1 MQKKFILILFFTIL
15 CLSLI
20 NGCGRRLEDHE
31 AILSADC
38 PAQPDT
44 TVQESTATEDTA
56 VTAPP
61 VVEIYAGGD
70 AISIPPDQMTA
81 SVKLNEILR
90 GAPVL
95 YNRFEID
102 NTVFE
107 WLISDAENT
116 ENDFLEDAV
125 LLISSRETSTEHP
138 LNKSQI
144 IHVEA
149 QAGGANWVSAENKF
163 LFTDAN
169 FDGLPD
175 LLICSGHHGAQGALS
190 YYCFL
195 QTSEGFH
202 EAPSFT
208 DIPNPAIDTENK
220 RILGQW
226 RNSAS
231 SHSWAEY
238 TYEQNAYVLKREL
251 REQVAA
257 ETEDGQTVWVWTV
270 NDVEIG
276 RSSQLSDEEIE
287 DLLYNENSDWQIAN
301 DRWRTLYNNGLTVD
315 YSIYAEP

>member
-1 MQKKFILILFFTIL
+1 MLSNYASCGHFLYLVLF
-15 CLSLI
+15 
-20 NGCGRRLEDHE
+20 
-31 AILSADC
+31 AD
-38 PAQPDT
+38 
-44 TVQESTATEDTA
+44 
-56 VTAPP
+56 
-61 VVEIYAGGD
+61 
-70 AISIPPDQMTA
+70 
-81 SVKLNEILR
+81 ILR
-90 GAPVL
+90 SFLAATAQVL
-95 YNRFEID
+95 
-102 NTVFE
+102 
-107 WLISDAENT
+107 
-116 ENDFLEDAV
+116 
-125 LLISSRETSTEHP
+125 
-138 LNKSQI
+138 
-144 IHVEA
+144 
-149 QAGGANWVSAENKF
+149 
-163 LFTDAN
+163 
-169 FDGLPD
+169 
-175 LLICSGHHGAQGALS
+175 
-190 YYCFL
+190 CFL

-251 REQVAA
+251 REQAAA

-276 RSSQLSDEEIE
+276 RSSQLSDDEIE